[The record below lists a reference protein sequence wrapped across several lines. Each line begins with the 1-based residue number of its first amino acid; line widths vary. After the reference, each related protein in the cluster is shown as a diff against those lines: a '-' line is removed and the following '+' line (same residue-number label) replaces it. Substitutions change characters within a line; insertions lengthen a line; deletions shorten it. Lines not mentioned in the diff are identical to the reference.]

1 MATNILTVNKAEA
14 KRKLPDKFVLLC
26 FASFEERSTTVPLS
40 LDVEQIERVIV
51 YKSLSV
57 ENQLSLDK
65 ICEKIPDC
73 TIVELD
79 LNNPVSTA
87 GRLTSSIK
95 EIISSGEVPLVIDVT
110 TFTHEA
116 LTMLLKLIYENRR
129 SFSSVFCL
137 YNGASDYS
145 NSKQDGLKQMW
156 LSKGCR
162 DVRNVVGYPG
172 MLRPV
177 AKTCLIILTGFEL
190 ERATRLIEILEPDK
204 LALGRGIEPTHDDN
218 QKAMDHFRTELE
230 KWKKNYA
237 NSNYTDFDFS
247 CKAVDK
253 AVEVLENLIVANPDD
268 NFIIVPLNTKLST
281 VAASI
286 VALRNRKVQVC
297 YAVPELYNTQNYSSP
312 SENITIFDLYNYG
325 VFSQ

>member
-1 MATNILTVNKAEA
+1 MEANIVTVNKAEA
-14 KRKLPDKFVLLC
+14 KQRLPDKFVLLC

-40 LDVEQIERVIV
+40 LEIEQIEQAIV

-57 ENQLSLDK
+57 DNHASLGK
-65 ICEKIPDC
+65 IRERIPNC
-73 TIVELD
+73 IVVDLD
-79 LNNPVSTA
+79 LNSPVSMA
-87 GRLTSSIK
+87 ALLTKSIK
-95 EIISSGEVPLVIDVT
+95 EIVSSGEVPLVIDVT
-110 TFTHEA
+110 TFTHET
-116 LTMLLKLIYENRR
+116 LIMLLKLIYDNKQC
-129 SFSSVFCL
+129 FSSVFCL

-162 DVRNVVGYPG
+162 DVRNVIGYPG
-172 MLRPV
+172 MLRPI

-218 QKAMDHFRTELE
+218 QKAMDHFRKELE
-230 KWKKNYA
+230 KWKKNYT
-237 NSNYTDFDFS
+237 NSNCMDFNFS
-247 CKAVDK
+247 CKNVDK
-253 AVEVLENLIVANPDD
+253 AVEALDSLVAANPDD

-286 VALRNRKVQVC
+286 VALHNRKIQVC
-297 YAVPELYNTQNYSSP
+297 YAIPELYNTENYSSP

-325 VFSQ
+325 AFSQ